1 MQIILYN
8 NQSERN
14 AINKNLTN
22 AVTLEGNLREESNI
36 KNPSITVYAV
46 SPINRNYAYI
56 PQFSRY
62 YFISEITSIRNN
74 VWRITLTSDVLMSF
88 RNEIL
93 NSYAVIDHTKET
105 QINNY
110 LKSDIWQTLVKDFTD
125 IVNFPSGLLDTGEYI
140 LITAGGNS

>member
-14 AINKNLTN
+14 ALNKTIVNP
-22 AVTLEGNLREESNI
+22 VTLDGNLRDESNI
-36 KNPSITVYAV
+36 KNPSITVYATN
-46 SPINRNYAYI
+46 PINRNYAYI
-56 PQFSRY
+56 PQFNRY

-88 RNEIL
+88 KNDIL
-93 NSYAVIDHTKET
+93 NSYAVIDQTKET
-105 QINNY
+105 QISNY

-125 IVNFPSGLLDTGEYI
+125 IINFPSGLLESGEYI
-140 LITAGGNS
+140 LITAGGN